1 MEGTVSI
8 AGATPSARAMA
19 SSGQLRKGESCCR
32 FYLITL
38 IPGLQRTFNPKAGRG
53 TCTVQGCNVKL
64 PWRCEFDSKSFM
76 GSGQKLTM
84 KLAGD
89 ECPASNSIET
99 HTFLAY
105 MPLGSHIYLLL
116 LPGSLSSGM
125 QRASLPLH
133 GNCMLSSCCIY
144 ATPLNFKTWQNEI
157 WGCI

>member
-64 PWRCEFDSKSFM
+64 PWRCEFDSESFM

-99 HTFLAY
+99 HTFFGLYAFRKPY
-105 MPLGSHIYLLL
+105 
-116 LPGSLSSGM
+116 LSSFATR
-125 QRASLPLH
+125 QSLLRDAKGILATTWKLYALIMLH
-133 GNCMLSSCCIY
+133 LCNS
-144 ATPLNFKTWQNEI
+144 AKF
-157 WGCI
+157 